1 MQSISNSRPQF
12 PPSISAHPFFSGPP
26 LLLRN
31 PLVGRNVERC
41 AAHVPEHHKA
51 CHTCGQNTQWFPNS
65 YTSIF
70 ETRWTTSDSNDV
82 FGSRIG
88 SKMPKQH
95 SNESKVPLLFCL
107 WLWVAWASCLHHLM
121 VALEPQS
128 IAPIYLGNTS
138 GPFPTW
144 TTAFLS
150 FFLSSSCSFLFS
162 FFSIHWSSPVTT
174 PVSATLHQHSC
185 SQATSRKRRNGDMT
199 SRSKN
204 PPISLFKASFS

>member
-12 PPSISAHPFFSGPP
+12 PPSISAHPFFSGLP

-51 CHTCGQNTQWFPNS
+51 CHSCGQNTQWFPNS

-70 ETRWTTSDSNDV
+70 KTRWTTSDSNDV

-128 IAPIYLGNTS
+128 IAPIYRGNTS

-144 TTAFLS
+144 TTAFL
-150 FFLSSSCSFLFS
+150 FFSLIFLFFSLLFFFHSLIFSCDHPCFSHSSSAFLQPSYIQKEKEWWQDFKVQK
-162 FFSIHWSSPVTT
+162 SSNKFV
-174 PVSATLHQHSC
+174 
-185 SQATSRKRRNGDMT
+185 
-199 SRSKN
+199 
-204 PPISLFKASFS
+204 

>member
-12 PPSISAHPFFSGPP
+12 PPSISAHPFFSGLP

-51 CHTCGQNTQWFPNS
+51 CHSCGQNTQWFPNS

-70 ETRWTTSDSNDV
+70 KTRWTTSDSNDV

-128 IAPIYLGNTS
+128 IAPIYRGNTS

-144 TTAFLS
+144 TTAFL
-150 FFLSSSCSFLFS
+150 FFLSSSCSFLS
-162 FFSIHWSSPVTT
+162 FFPFIDLLLWPPLFQPLFISIPAAKLHPEREGMVTRLQG
-174 PVSATLHQHSC
+174 PKILQ
-185 SQATSRKRRNGDMT
+185 
-199 SRSKN
+199 
-204 PPISLFKASFS
+204 

>member
-12 PPSISAHPFFSGPP
+12 PPSISAHPFFSGLP

-51 CHTCGQNTQWFPNS
+51 CHSCGQNTQWFPNS

-70 ETRWTTSDSNDV
+70 KTRWTTSDSNDV

-128 IAPIYLGNTS
+128 IAPIYRGNTWS
-138 GPFPTW
+138 
-144 TTAFLS
+144 LS
-150 FFLSSSCSFLFS
+150 HLDHCFS
-162 FFSIHWSSPVTT
+162 FFFSHLPVLF
-174 PVSATLHQHSC
+174 S
-185 SQATSRKRRNGDMT
+185 
-199 SRSKN
+199 
-204 PPISLFKASFS
+204 SLFFPFIDLLLWPPLFQPLFISIPAAKLHPEREGMVTRLQGPKILQ